1 MKKTFKK
8 FTAVLLVTLLI
19 AVSVP
24 MQSFAG
30 FGDFKIPIIKSIE
43 IGGESQV
50 VSMKELDNYY
60 NTIFEELEEYGYTL
74 EDLKEKFPSIY
85 ETVLDFFL
93 SSSNLK
99 YEFDVTLYSGKKYTV
114 SDEYYSVDINKTF
127 SLEVDGY
134 ITYETYLEAK
144 EKGSDEIEVILCG
157 YLYNNLT
164 YDYFD
169 AADYTSETTLPLKSM
184 IVKSITP
191 ISGIPTEIYADADYV
206 DVEGAK
212 FRIEYADGTVTT
224 AEAIRSSDADDIVY
238 DNYTLDG
245 NDLDVWYWND
255 YDEKA
260 DAEVALYCFEY
271 LDEVFETP
279 AEFSETSLFKSIRIT
294 DCDFDV
300 YTTDLKSVSY
310 ELTYNDGRVLSFT
323 ENFDGEEDI
332 VMLAL
337 GKEINYIDGYVV
349 YVYLTLGGYDIF
361 SDTINVDSIDIE
373 VSIGENSD
381 VYKTEVPYK
390 ETVNGLLNVYFFFEN
405 IIEEVKNMFYNL
417 IDLVFFPFLISM

>member
-85 ETVLDFFL
+85 ETVLDFSL
-93 SSSNLK
+93 SSSKLK

-169 AADYTSETTLPLKSM
+169 AADYTSKTTLPLKSM

-191 ISGIPTEIYADADYV
+191 ISGIPTKIYADADYV

-212 FRIEYADGTVTT
+212 FKIEYADGTVTT
-224 AEAIRSSDADDIVY
+224 AEAIRSSDADDIAY

-405 IIEEVKNMFYNL
+405 IIEKVKNMFYNL